1 MNKGKLNKKPFDIM
15 WTYVI
20 TTYLVFWL
28 MVLGICGTAAMVFH
42 ASPFVM
48 RILSN
53 ICAWSPTIVLFI
65 MFRKLR
71 PNMTLKKFC
80 QSAFSGSVKW
90 YLMILLSVVIAGGI
104 CLSIWFLSLLQGR
117 NFLSYFTLGNYSLLT
132 SFVLSLLSG
141 PTGEEAGWRGY
152 LRVELNKRY
161 SFLKASILQGVI
173 WAFWHTVLWFIDSD
187 FMGLSMIPYVI
198 SNVIVMSCLAIVM
211 NVVLEKNNNLLYA
224 ILIHFAFNFM
234 YCFLLV
240 DIWFYLILSVVYIFI
255 AIVFLIR
262 RGKDE
267 NDQKKIY
274 Y

>member
-1 MNKGKLNKKPFDIM
+1 MNKGKLN
-15 WTYVI
+15 
-20 TTYLVFWL
+20 
-28 MVLGICGTAAMVFH
+28 
-42 ASPFVM
+42 
-48 RILSN
+48 
-53 ICAWSPTIVLFI
+53 
-65 MFRKLR
+65 
-71 PNMTLKKFC
+71 
-80 QSAFSGSVKW
+80 
-90 YLMILLSVVIAGGI
+90 SVVIAGGI

-152 LRVELNKRY
+152 LRVELNQRY

-267 NDQKKIY
+267 NDQKKYTINIY
-274 Y
+274 LF